1 MIPVLA
7 ISRMS
12 SRQSGWIAI
21 SSDGRADR
29 AESERDR
36 CRGFALPQIPEPEAA
51 KATGELPPAKTRGKL
66 FPTATH

>member
-1 MIPVLA
+1 MISVLA

-12 SRQSGWIAI
+12 PGQSGSIAI
-21 SSDGRADR
+21 L
-29 AESERDR
+29 ERDGPIEPKANAIAVEASR
-36 CRGFALPQIPEPEAA
+36 CRNPGPEAA